1 METYKCLECGN
12 DLTDGVTLFT
22 KSNVFNEN
30 MRYIYCSECGKVHL
44 FNLSNGSI
52 KNVDLSNEDIEKCD
66 KQDKTRKFAPL
77 VICEDAVVI
86 DTSFLNVEEVVEKI
100 IDIVCK

>member
-52 KNVDLSNEDIEKCD
+52 KNVDLSNEDIEKDVLSNLEEALKNVSLGSKEQQETHTCD
-66 KQDKTRKFAPL
+66 CDETCSECNC
-77 VICEDAVVI
+77 I
-86 DTSFLNVEEVVEKI
+86 N
-100 IDIVCK
+100 

>member
-30 MRYIYCSECGKVHL
+30 MR
-44 FNLSNGSI
+44 FN
-52 KNVDLSNEDIEKCD
+52 
-66 KQDKTRKFAPL
+66 
-77 VICEDAVVI
+77 
-86 DTSFLNVEEVVEKI
+86 KI
-100 IDIVCK
+100 ILYMVDGATITLIAN